1 MKKYMVIKK
10 IGSFNADEVR
20 QFDNLDDA
28 RQFRNLLALSEEYE
42 RCNYY
47 VVEVLEWALHFS
59 D

>member
-10 IGSFNADEVR
+10 IGSFSADEVR

-28 RQFRNLLALSEEYE
+28 RQFKYLMTVSEGYD

-47 VVEVLEWALHFS
+47 VVEVLE
-59 D
+59 

>member
-28 RQFRNLLALSEEYE
+28 RQFKNLLASSEDYKK
-42 RCNYY
+42 CNYY
-47 VVEVLEWALHFS
+47 VVEVLE
-59 D
+59 